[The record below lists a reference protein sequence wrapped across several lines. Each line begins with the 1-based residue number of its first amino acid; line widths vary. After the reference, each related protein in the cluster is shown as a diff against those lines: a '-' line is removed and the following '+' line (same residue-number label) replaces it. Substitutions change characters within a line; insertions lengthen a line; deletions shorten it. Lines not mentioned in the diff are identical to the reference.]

1 MTTLKRRLLY
11 YGLGFGM
18 GLLFVFFFFSNRGCS
33 WLPENRIKTLLA
45 QKIIFVSE
53 KNLTVLENL
62 KIDKSELKKYI
73 ESADVDFSKS
83 VKNTNPRIYHLE
95 GPTSNN
101 ENFVAQVILYDGAF
115 VCELVPNSFNSSTVK
130 PTVKGLGV
138 PVVIP
143 SGKNFF
149 YSDTSEYTICKRKA
163 LGIEEDSTLMTK
175 FISSGR
181 IDLQNSRFKLK
192 PKPEHRLL
200 VDDNSGIP
208 FGFRASF
215 YKEKARVFSFEYEG
229 KDCD

>member
-1 MTTLKRRLLY
+1 MNTLKRRLLY

-18 GLLFVFFFFSNRGCS
+18 GLLFVFFFFNNRGCS

-53 KNLTVLENL
+53 NNLTVLENL
-62 KIDKSELKKYI
+62 RIDKSELKKYI
-73 ESADVDFSKS
+73 EAADVDFSKS

-95 GPTSNN
+95 GSTNKN
-101 ENFVAQVILYDGAF
+101 ENFVAQVILYDGSF
-115 VCELVPNSFNSSTVK
+115 VCELVPNSFNSGNVK
-130 PTVKGLGV
+130 PTKKGLGV

-163 LGIEEDSTLMTK
+163 LGIQEDSTLMTK

-181 IDLQNSRFKLK
+181 IDLQNSRLKLT

-200 VDDNSGIP
+200 VNDNSGVP
-208 FGFRASF
+208 FGFKASF
-215 YKEKARVFSFEYEG
+215 YKEKARIFSFEYEG
-229 KDCD
+229 EDCD

>member
-1 MTTLKRRLLY
+1 MNTLKRRLLY

-18 GLLFVFFFFSNRGCS
+18 GLLFVFFFFNNRGCS
-33 WLPENRIKTLLA
+33 WLPENRIKTQLA

-62 KIDKSELKKYI
+62 RIDKSELKKYI

-95 GPTSNN
+95 GPTSKN
-101 ENFVAQVILYDGAF
+101 ENFVSQVILYDGAF
-115 VCELVPNSFNSSTVK
+115 VCELVPNRFNSSAVK
-130 PTVKGLGV
+130 PTKNGLGV
-138 PVVIP
+138 TVIIP

-163 LGIEEDSTLMTK
+163 LGIQEDSTLMTK

-181 IDLQNSRFKLK
+181 IDLQNSRLSLT

-200 VDDNSGIP
+200 VDDNSGVP
-208 FGFRASF
+208 FGFKASF
-215 YKEKARVFSFEYEG
+215 YKEKARIFYFEYEG